1 MRIRKTLWNNDAEP
15 IMVIMAILVV
25 LGTINVFSSSYVLA
39 TIDYENPYYFLTRH
53 LIWLVVGV
61 AAFVGCRHIN
71 YRRWRIV
78 MPWLLLGMFAALAL
92 VLVIGTSING
102 ARRWLSIGGF
112 GFQPAEFAKLLSL
125 MLAAAVL
132 SVRVKHGRPAT
143 IFNAQFFCIFIMA
156 VLTELEPDMG
166 TACIIIG
173 VPVAMAAVAG
183 LKSWQWKMLLAGIP
197 VLLVGMILFQPYRLQ
212 RIRTMFD
219 PWSDAQ
225 KFGYQ
230 TVQSLSTIGS
240 GGFWGM
246 GLGDGV
252 SKYSYLPEAHTDFA
266 FAIFCQEHG
275 YIGALMVFC

>member
-125 MLAAAVL
+125 MLAACGEQP
-132 SVRVKHGRPAT
+132 SPAASSEPPSAPAPSAS
-143 IFNAQFFCIFIMA
+143 NAA
-156 VLTELEPDMG
+156 DS
-166 TACIIIG
+166 G
-173 VPVAMAAVAG
+173 VPENG
-183 LKSWQWKMLLAGIP
+183 SYDEWYKY
-197 VLLVGMILFQPYRLQ
+197 F
-212 RIRTMFD
+212 
-219 PWSDAQ
+219 
-225 KFGYQ
+225 FGENRK
-230 TVQSLSTIGS
+230 G
-240 GGFWGM
+240 
-246 GLGDGV
+246 
-252 SKYSYLPEAHTDFA
+252 
-266 FAIFCQEHG
+266 
-275 YIGALMVFC
+275 